1 MYVHVHVYV
10 CVYIHVHVCV
20 YVHVTAM
27 CVCVCVS
34 VHVHD
39 CVCVYVHVH
48 VCVYVHVHICVYV
61 HVTSMCV
68 CMYMYTSVC
77 IPLSYVHLWI
87 VLSSPYTSSYTHC
100 RLDVASK
107 ATTLV
112 HSIFGGYLRSRGM
125 YVPVIQFE
133 YLYDNK
139 KR

>member
-1 MYVHVHVYV
+1 M
-10 CVYIHVHVCV
+10 
-20 YVHVTAM
+20 
-27 CVCVCVS
+27 CVCVS
-34 VHVHD
+34 VHVHV

-48 VCVYVHVHICVYV
+48 VCVYV

-77 IPLSYVHLWI
+77 IPPSYVHLWI
-87 VLSSPYTSSYTHC
+87 VLSLPYTSSYTHC

-125 YVPVIQFE
+125 YVPVIEFE
-133 YLYDNK
+133 YISMTTKTDSGTLATITMVILWDGHTQRYSGTLV
-139 KR
+139 